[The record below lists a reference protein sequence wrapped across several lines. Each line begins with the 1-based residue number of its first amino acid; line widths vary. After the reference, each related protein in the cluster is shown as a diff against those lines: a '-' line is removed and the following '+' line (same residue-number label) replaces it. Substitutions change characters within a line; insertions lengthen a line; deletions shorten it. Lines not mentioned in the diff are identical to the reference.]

1 MIKVKILNPDF
12 DRNIPTF
19 NPLIRVKDMLRDY
32 SIDLTESD
40 DFDYMFVGM
49 SDFLDKKKPLPESI
63 EWGLENLS
71 KITGDYFLFDGSDS
85 TSLMGAYYISS
96 RTQI

>member
-32 SIDLTESD
+32 SIDLTDSD

-49 SDFLDKKKPLPESI
+49 NDFIDKSLSLEDSVD
-63 EWGLENLS
+63 WGLENLN
-71 KITGDYFLFDGSDS
+71 KVTEGGDFFF
-85 TSLMGAYYISS
+85 I
-96 RTQI
+96 

>member
-32 SIDLTESD
+32 SIDLTEDD
-40 DFDYMFVGM
+40 DFDYMFIGM
-49 SDFLDKKKPLPESI
+49 SDFLDKNHLPIPEPQI
-63 EWGLENLS
+63 RLPPTPQHWP
-71 KITGDYFLFDGSDS
+71 DS
-85 TSLMGAYYISS
+85 SLMH
-96 RTQI
+96 